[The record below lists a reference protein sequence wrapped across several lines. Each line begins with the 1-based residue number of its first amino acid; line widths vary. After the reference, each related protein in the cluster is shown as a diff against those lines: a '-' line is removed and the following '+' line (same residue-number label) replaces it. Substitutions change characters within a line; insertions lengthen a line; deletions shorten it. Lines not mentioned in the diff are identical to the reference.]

1 MAISDTVTVTSV
13 RLGIVGT
20 MRILVA
26 MAAVA
31 SLLLAAAG
39 TYAGKWSSSY
49 GSSEGTISIRLA
61 EPAEVSF
68 TLSATPMKTKV
79 VSVKN
84 DGKQFEITYDFDL
97 DGNKLTGT
105 ATGTVAD
112 GKMEGKYV
120 TKAGT
125 EPVDGG
131 TFSASEEK

>member
-1 MAISDTVTVTSV
+1 MA
-13 RLGIVGT
+13 RFAIVET
-20 MRILVA
+20 MRILLGL
-26 MAAVA
+26 AAAAFV
-31 SLLLAAAG
+31 LLAAAG

-61 EPAEVSF
+61 QPPEVSF
-68 TLSATPMKTKV
+68 TLNATPVKTKV
-79 VSVKN
+79 ASVKN
-84 DGKQFEITYDFDL
+84 DGKQFEIAYDFEL
-97 DGNKLTGT
+97 DGNKLTSI
-105 ATGTVAD
+105 ATGTIAD